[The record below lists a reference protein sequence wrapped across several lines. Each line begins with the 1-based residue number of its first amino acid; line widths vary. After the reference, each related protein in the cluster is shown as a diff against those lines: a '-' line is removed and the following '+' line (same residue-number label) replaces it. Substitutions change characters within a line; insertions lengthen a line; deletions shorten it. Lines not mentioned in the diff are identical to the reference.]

1 MFWRCEVVTEL
12 RFPVADR
19 LEARERC
26 RMSSSCK
33 KRLLIVG
40 AFPGPGSMIV
50 GGIVTTCK
58 TLLESEFPRNFDLIL
73 IDSTQISNPPPGL
86 VLRLFKALQRIF
98 KYCSSL
104 LLKRPDAVLL
114 FTAIGASVAEKGLM
128 AWAAKLSRIPVFLFP
143 RGAELIDIVRKKP
156 IQRMWIVPAMRGA
169 THLLCQGP
177 AWQRFAVSDLG
188 FRTSKTEIIHNWS
201 ASADLLRIGANR
213 PKSSDSSVTRVLFLG
228 WLEKEKGIFELLDAC
243 EQLAPRFDFMLSV
256 AGLGHAEAEAKRFVQ
271 GCNLNS
277 RVDFVGWVH
286 AAEKMR
292 LLEESDILVLPSWA
306 EGFPNAV
313 IEAMSAKLSVI
324 VTSVGNVP
332 DLLRNREHAL
342 IIPPK
347 NVDALRESLKELFVN
362 KDFRVQLAED
372 GYVFARETFSTDSGV
387 ARLTSVLNAAIAAN
401 R

>member
-12 RFPVADR
+12 RFPVADP

-33 KRLLIVG
+33 KRVLIVG
-40 AFPGPGSMIV
+40 AFPGPGSTIV

-73 IDSTQISNPPPGL
+73 IDSTQTSNPPPGL
-86 VLRLFKALQRIF
+86 VLRLFKALQRVF

-128 AWAAKLSRIPVFLFP
+128 AWIARLMNIPALMFP
-143 RGAELIDIVRKKP
+143 RGAELIDVVRSK
-156 IQRMWIVPAMRGA
+156 RWHRFWVVPAMRGA
-169 THLLCQGP
+169 AYFLCQGP
-177 AWQRFAVSDLG
+177 AWHRFAVSDLG
-188 FRTSKTEIIHNWS
+188 FRPSKAEIIHNWS

-213 PKSSDSSVTRVLFLG
+213 SKSSASSVIRVLFLG

-243 EQLAPRFDFMLSV
+243 EQLAPRFEFMLSV
-256 AGLGHAEAEAKRFVQ
+256 AGRGHAEAEAKRFVQ
-271 GCNLNS
+271 ECNLNS

-286 AAEKMR
+286 DAEKMR

-313 IEAMSAKLSVI
+313 IEAMSAKVSVI

-347 NVDALRESLKELFVN
+347 NVDALRDTLKELFVN
-362 KDFRVQLAED
+362 REFRDQLAEK
-372 GYVFARETFSTDSGV
+372 GHVFARDTFSTDGGV
-387 ARLTSVLNAAIAAN
+387 ARLTSILNAAISAN

>member
-1 MFWRCEVVTEL
+1 
-12 RFPVADR
+12 
-19 LEARERC
+19 
-26 RMSSSCK
+26 
-33 KRLLIVG
+33 
-40 AFPGPGSMIV
+40 MI
-50 GGIVTTCK
+50 
-58 TLLESEFPRNFDLIL
+58 
-73 IDSTQISNPPPGL
+73 
-86 VLRLFKALQRIF
+86 
-98 KYCSSL
+98 
-104 LLKRPDAVLL
+104 
-114 FTAIGASVAEKGLM
+114 
-128 AWAAKLSRIPVFLFP
+128 
-143 RGAELIDIVRKKP
+143 
-156 IQRMWIVPAMRGA
+156 
-169 THLLCQGP
+169 
-177 AWQRFAVSDLG
+177 
-188 FRTSKTEIIHNWS
+188 
-201 ASADLLRIGANR
+201 
-213 PKSSDSSVTRVLFLG
+213 RVLFLG

-243 EQLAPRFDFMLSV
+243 EQLAPHFNFILSV
-256 AGLGHAEAEAKRFVQ
+256 AGRGHAEVEAKKFVQ

-286 AAEKMR
+286 DAEKMR
-292 LLEESDILVLPSWA
+292 LLQESDILVLPSWA

-332 DLLRNREHAL
+332 YLLRNREHAL